1 MGGKKKYFG
10 IEKISY
16 FGSYMDPCNWLITL
30 YLLTGRLFLLFGFI
44 WFRDSS
50 IIFLSGL
57 GTAALFFFIWFRDS
71 SIIFLSGFTWFRD
84 SSLIVLSGFIC
95 FRDSSI
101 ILLTGFIWFRDS
113 SIFLLSGFIWF
124 RDSSIILLSSFIW
137 FRDSIMTRRFRQH
150 WQILLQKREHPYS
163 RRKRLDCLV

>member
-1 MGGKKKYFG
+1 MGAIVLVVFENVFLIGAIFNNGGQKKYFG

-30 YLLTGRLFLLFGFI
+30 YLLTGRLFLLFG
-44 WFRDSS
+44 
-50 IIFLSGL
+50 
-57 GTAALFFFIWFRDS
+57 FIWFRDS

>member
-30 YLLTGRLFLLFGFI
+30 YLLTGRLFLLFG
-44 WFRDSS
+44 
-50 IIFLSGL
+50 
-57 GTAALFFFIWFRDS
+57 FIWFRDS